1 MGMKPR
7 FVVFWVSALLHGAA
21 GPASGCALPADA
33 ETVRL
38 AGLGPGGDLR
48 LEDGRL
54 LRLVGVAPRQDEAE
68 AAGFAGGVTA
78 YGHVPFRLMT
88 FGEADRWGRLPAR
101 LVRED
106 GGGRQDLAALL
117 VGSGHAARLVEA
129 GADCIA
135 WSPTDKTSQ
144 AKLLDGHDPAALA
157 GQAGRMVWLQGRI
170 ASVGE
175 RRNWTYLNFSRRRG
189 EGAAIMVS
197 KTLWQELR
205 RAGWTART
213 LGGKRIRAQGILSGR
228 DGLLLEVTARAAL
241 EWVD

>member
-7 FVVFWVSALLHGAA
+7 FTVFWAVAPLFCAA
-21 GPASGCALPADA
+21 GPVLGCVLPAGA
-33 ETVRL
+33 ESVRL
-38 AGLGPGGDLR
+38 GGLGSGGDPQLD
-48 LEDGRL
+48 DGRL
-54 LRLVGVAPRQDEAE
+54 VRLVGVAPRQNDGQ
-68 AAGFAGGVTA
+68 AASFADGIAAYRGV
-78 YGHVPFRLMT
+78 PLRLQVL
-88 FGEADRWGRLPAR
+88 GEPDRWGRLPVR
-101 LVRED
+101 LVRDD
-106 GGGRQDLAALL
+106 GEGKQDIAALL
-117 VGSGHAARLVEA
+117 VGAGQADRLAEA
-129 GADCIA
+129 GAECIA
-135 WSPTDKTSQ
+135 WSQPGKAPQS
-144 AKLLDGHDPAALA
+144 AVLDGHDPAALA
-157 GQAGRMVWLQGRI
+157 GQAGRLVWLHGRI

-197 KTLWQELR
+197 KALWQELR

>member
-7 FVVFWVSALLHGAA
+7 FAVFWAFALLHGAA
-21 GPASGCALPADA
+21 GAALGCALPVDA
-33 ETVRL
+33 EIVRL
-38 AGLGPGGDLR
+38 ADLGPEGDPR

-54 LRLVGVAPRQDEAE
+54 LRLVGIAPRQDEA
-68 AAGFAGGVTA
+68 AAAVFASGISA
-78 YGHVPFRLMT
+78 HRSAPFRLLRL
-88 FGEADRWGRLPAR
+88 GEADRWGRVPAR

-106 GGGRQDLAALL
+106 GGGKQDLAALL
-117 VGSGHAARLVEA
+117 VGSGHAGRLAEA

-135 WSPTDKTSQ
+135 WSQADKTSQ
-144 AKLLDGHDPAALA
+144 AAMLDGHDPAALA
-157 GQAGRMVWLQGRI
+157 GQAGRLVWLQGRI